1 MDEARE
7 KALAAVG
14 EAYISGAL
22 TALDD
27 APRTK
32 LFYEVLAEI
41 AEAAGLRAYLP
52 HRVTDPVVAAHLD
65 PRAVYEI
72 DRAHVTSAAVL
83 IAYAGI
89 PSFGVGIEVE
99 LAREHGVPVII
110 VAERDRPI
118 SRLLLGN
125 PAVVEVVKFADL
137 DSLRRTLAAA
147 LAAVGSVTREGARP
161 IVADDVV
168 VQRFIASLESAR
180 RLPAAEVAALLR
192 VGELDGQ
199 TASAISDAVHTGRL
213 FAAGLRDLVGRY
225 ALRGPD
231 LGAFVL
237 VDVLERSPSEAAATL
252 GVDPRTVRRHVA
264 TARVRVGLPE
274 DAAPDSVAQWLV
286 TELIAPPT
294 RALQLRLFAN
304 SQKEPHEQ
312 RTAEAED
319 HRQAGL
325 AVEEGE
331 PRA

>member
-1 MDEARE
+1 MDDPRDRPPV
-7 KALAAVG
+7 AAG

-22 TALDD
+22 SALDD

-41 AEAAGLRAYLP
+41 AETAGLRAYLP
-52 HRVTDPVVAAHLD
+52 HRVSDPVVSADLD

-72 DRAHVTSAAVL
+72 DRAHVTGAAVL

-137 DSLRRTLAAA
+137 DGLRRALAAA
-147 LAAVGSVTREGARP
+147 LASVASVMRDGARP
-161 IVADDVV
+161 TVADDVV
-168 VQRFIASLESAR
+168 VQRFISSLEHAR
-180 RLPAAEVAALLR
+180 RLPPEEVTALLR
-192 VGELDGQ
+192 VGELDGE
-199 TASAISDAVHTGRL
+199 AAVAIRDAVQRGRL

-225 ALRGPD
+225 AVRGPD
-231 LGAFVL
+231 LAAFVL
-237 VDVLERSPSEAAATL
+237 RDVLECSLSETALAL
-252 GVDPRTVRRHVA
+252 GVDPRAVRAHVR
-264 TARVRVGLPE
+264 TARLRVGLRE
-274 DAAPDSVAQWLV
+274 DAEADSVAQWLV

-294 RALQLRLFAN
+294 RALQLHLFGVVKK
-304 SQKEPHEQ
+304 Q
-312 RTAEAED
+312 
-319 HRQAGL
+319 
-325 AVEEGE
+325 
-331 PRA
+331 

>member
-1 MDEARE
+1 MDEGTE
-7 KALAAVG
+7 KATVAVG

-32 LFYEVLAEI
+32 LFYELLAEI

-52 HRVTDPVVAAHLD
+52 HRVTDPVAAAHLD

-99 LAREHGVPVII
+99 LAREHSVPVVV
-110 VAERDRPI
+110 VAERERPI

-137 DSLRRTLAAA
+137 DGLRRTLTAA
-147 LAAVGSVTREGARP
+147 LVSAASTSRDGARP
-161 IVADDVV
+161 MVSDDVIV
-168 VQRFIASLESAR
+168 RRFIASLEEAR
-180 RLPAAEVAALLR
+180 RLPIGEVTALLR
-192 VGELDGQ
+192 VGELDGEA
-199 TASAISDAVHTGRL
+199 ASAVRDAIERGRL
-213 FAAGLRDLVGRY
+213 FGAGLRDLVGRY
-225 ALRGPD
+225 ALRGAD

-237 VDVLERSPSEAAATL
+237 RDVLERSPTEAAAAL

-264 TARVRVGLPE
+264 SARVHVGLPE

-294 RALQLRLFAN
+294 RALQLHLFGV
-304 SQKEPHEQ
+304 
-312 RTAEAED
+312 T
-319 HRQAGL
+319 
-325 AVEEGE
+325 
-331 PRA
+331 RARP

>member
-1 MDEARE
+1 MDDARD
-7 KALAAVG
+7 KTPVAIG

-41 AEAAGLRAYLP
+41 AGAAGLRAYLP
-52 HRVTDPVVAAHLD
+52 QRVSDPVAAAHLD

-72 DRAHVTSAAVL
+72 DRAHVTSAAVVV
-83 IAYAGI
+83 AYAGI

-99 LAREHGVPVII
+99 LAREHAVPVII

-137 DSLRRTLAAA
+137 DGLRRALAAA
-147 LAAVGSVTREGARP
+147 LAAVASVTREGARP

-168 VQRFIASLESAR
+168 VQRFITSLEHAR
-180 RLPAAEVAALLR
+180 RLPASEVTALLR
-192 VGELDGQ
+192 VGELDGDAA
-199 TASAISDAVHTGRL
+199 TAIRDAVQSGRL

-237 VDVLERSPSEAAATL
+237 RDVLERSPSETAGRL
-252 GVDPRTVRRHVA
+252 GVDARAVRRHVA
-264 TARVRVGLPE
+264 TARARVGLSE
-274 DAAPDSVAQWLV
+274 DAEADSVAQWLV

-294 RALQLRLFAN
+294 RALQLHLFGVTKAR
-304 SQKEPHEQ
+304 P
-312 RTAEAED
+312 
-319 HRQAGL
+319 
-325 AVEEGE
+325 
-331 PRA
+331 

>member
-7 KALAAVG
+7 KTPVVVG

-137 DSLRRTLAAA
+137 DGLRRTLTAA

-161 IVADDVV
+161 IVSDDVV
-168 VQRFIASLESAR
+168 VQRFIASLENAR

-199 TASAISDAVHTGRL
+199 TAIAISDAVHTGRL
-213 FAAGLRDLVGRY
+213 FGAGLRDLVGRY
-225 ALRGPD
+225 ALRGPE

-237 VDVLERSPSEAAATL
+237 RDVLERSVSETAATI
-252 GVDPRTVRRHVA
+252 GADPRTVRRHVA
-264 TARVRVGLPE
+264 TARVRVGLAE

-294 RALQLRLFAN
+294 RALQLHLFDTTKAR
-304 SQKEPHEQ
+304 P
-312 RTAEAED
+312 
-319 HRQAGL
+319 
-325 AVEEGE
+325 
-331 PRA
+331 

>member
-1 MDEARE
+1 MDEGRE
-7 KALAAVG
+7 QTSVAVG
-14 EAYISGAL
+14 EGYISGAL
-22 TALDD
+22 TALAD

-72 DRAHVTSAAVL
+72 DRAHVTNAVVL

-99 LAREHGVPVII
+99 LAREHSVPVII

-137 DSLRRTLAAA
+137 DGLRRALAAA
-147 LAAVGSVTREGARP
+147 LAGVAAVRREGARP
-161 IVADDVV
+161 MVADDVV
-168 VQRFIASLESAR
+168 VQRFIASLEPAP
-180 RLPAAEVAALLR
+180 RLPPGEVTALLR
-192 VGELDGQ
+192 VGEVDGD
-199 TASAISDAVHTGRL
+199 TAMAIGDAVQTGRL

-225 ALRGPD
+225 ALRGAD

-237 VDVLERSPSEAAATL
+237 RDGLARSASGT
-252 GVDPRTVRRHVA
+252 
-264 TARVRVGLPE
+264 
-274 DAAPDSVAQWLV
+274 AAP
-286 TELIAPPT
+286 P
-294 RALQLRLFAN
+294 
-304 SQKEPHEQ
+304 
-312 RTAEAED
+312 
-319 HRQAGL
+319 
-325 AVEEGE
+325 
-331 PRA
+331 

>member
-7 KALAAVG
+7 KTPVAIG

-41 AEAAGLRAYLP
+41 AEAAGMRAYLP
-52 HRVTDPVVAAHLD
+52 HRVSDPVATAHLD

-137 DSLRRTLAAA
+137 DGLRRTLAGA
-147 LAAVGSVTREGARP
+147 LAAVGLLTREGAHP
-161 IVADDVV
+161 MVADDVV
-168 VQRFIASLESAR
+168 VQRFIASLEHAR
-180 RLPAAEVAALLR
+180 RLPAGEVVGLLR
-192 VGELDGQ
+192 IGELDGE
-199 TASAISDAVHTGRL
+199 TATAIRDAVQSGRL

-225 ALRGPD
+225 ALRGAD

-237 VDVLERSPSEAAATL
+237 RDVLERSLAEASGTL

-264 TARVRVGLPE
+264 TARARVGLPE

-294 RALQLRLFAN
+294 RALQLHLFGVNKAR
-304 SQKEPHEQ
+304 H
-312 RTAEAED
+312 
-319 HRQAGL
+319 
-325 AVEEGE
+325 
-331 PRA
+331 